1 MAKKTTSPRDTL
13 ERAMVLE
20 KQGSDYFSVAS
31 ERTDNELAKRT
42 FQAVA
47 GRHDRHAER
56 MEQVAHALDQEAAP
70 EVEPAAAR
78 MLFEEIM
85 RRIEQSTSPTAR
97 NMAELRDAIVY
108 ATKLRDVYAHMAQ
121 AATLDWETRLYSVL
135 RDEEES
141 LRLTLSDTLNYLRS
155 NFDLSQLPKA
165 EA

>member
-1 MAKKTTSPRDTL
+1 MGKKTASPRDTL
-13 ERAMVLE
+13 EQAMVLE
-20 KQGSDYFSVAS
+20 KQGTDYFSVAS
-31 ERTDNELAKRT
+31 EHSDNELAKRT

-47 GRHDRHAER
+47 GRHERHAER
-56 MEQVAHALDQEAAP
+56 MEQAARALDRNAAP

-85 RRIEQSTSPTAR
+85 RRIEQSTSPAAR
-97 NMAELRDAIVY
+97 NMTELRDAIVY
-108 ATKLRDVYAHMAQ
+108 ATKLRDVYAHLTQ

-165 EA
+165 QA